1 MRRRITAFAA
11 CLGAS
16 LLMVF
21 PLSARRGER
30 SPPLVLHLS
39 LDEGKGVLVQDHSR
53 FRNNGTIN
61 GKPTWEAGKR
71 GKALRFHG
79 AKTNGFVDVRP
90 STSLNSMGSHTLS
103 FWLRWDGQGAS
114 WSPLMTKR
122 PVDVTDPDH
131 YSTWV
136 RNDGRFDY
144 RNDNGTVSADRRV
157 RLRNEWTFLA
167 VTHDGKGTV
176 TFFIDGVT
184 AGKKQ
189 LAKAAP
195 NGGPFVIG
203 SGRHLAGD
211 FGSGVIDEIAIFNR
225 DLTAAE
231 IKALR
236 EHGPVAVNRIR

>member
-1 MRRRITAFAA
+1 MKRTRIAFVA
-11 CLGAS
+11 CLGVS

-21 PLSARRGER
+21 PLSARRSER
-30 SPPLVLHLS
+30 TQSLVLHLP
-39 LDEGKGVLVQDHSR
+39 LDEGKGVFVQDRSH
-53 FRNNGTIN
+53 FKNNGTIN
-61 GKPTWEAGKR
+61 GKPTWEIGKR

-90 STSLNSMGSHTLS
+90 SPSLNRMGAHTLS

-136 RNDGRFDY
+136 RDDGRFDY
-144 RNDNGTVSADRRV
+144 RNDNGTVFADRRV
-157 RLRNEWTFLA
+157 PLINEWTFLA
-167 VTHDGKGTV
+167 VTHDGRGTV
-176 TFFIDGVT
+176 TFFINGVT
-184 AGKKQ
+184 AGNKK
-189 LAKAAP
+189 LAKAAL

-203 SGRHLAGD
+203 SGKHLAGD
-211 FGSGVIDEIAIFNR
+211 FGAGTIDEIAIFNR

-231 IKALR
+231 IKKLGER
-236 EHGPVAVNRIR
+236 GPAAPRRPK